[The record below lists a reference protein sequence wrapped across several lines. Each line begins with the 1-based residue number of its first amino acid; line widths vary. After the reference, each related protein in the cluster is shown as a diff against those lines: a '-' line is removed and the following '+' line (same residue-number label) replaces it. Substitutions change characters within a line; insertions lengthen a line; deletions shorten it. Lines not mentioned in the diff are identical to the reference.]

1 MALNGDRH
9 SREGGNLGK
18 SKNSRLI
25 VIFGGTFD
33 PVHNGHIAIARCLRD
48 ELGPAQVLMV
58 PAGKPWLRDRPPVAS
73 PTERLRMVE
82 LATASET
89 RIEVSDVDA
98 IREGTTFSLDTI
110 RDLRQAHGD
119 EFDYILAVGS
129 DAAATLHRWHRYD
142 ELAQSCTFAVIQ
154 RPGATLDTELPL
166 PADTIT
172 IPGPMVD
179 ISASEIRAL
188 YARGKATVAS
198 RQVPTGVHEFI
209 IESRLYHRQPA
220 MPTSG

>member
-1 MALNGDRH
+1 MALNKPTDRP
-9 SREGGNLGK
+9 R
-18 SKNSRLI
+18 I
-25 VIFGGTFD
+25 VVFGGTFD

-48 ELGPAQVLMV
+48 ELGAQVLMV
-58 PAGKPWLRDRPPVAS
+58 PAAKPWLRDRPPVAS

-82 LATASET
+82 LATAGET

-98 IREGTTFSLDTI
+98 IRAGTTFSLDTI

-154 RPGATLDTELPL
+154 RPGTTLDSGLSL
-166 PADTIT
+166 PADTIS
-172 IPGPMVD
+172 IAGPMIDV
-179 ISASEIRAL
+179 SASKIREF
-188 YARGKATVAS
+188 YAAGDLVAAGLL
-198 RQVPTGVHEFI
+198 VPELTHQFI
-209 IESRLYHRQPA
+209 IEKRLYRCDTTKP
-220 MPTSG
+220 

>member
-1 MALNGDRH
+1 MALNGARH
-9 SREGGNLGK
+9 SREGGNLKK

-48 ELGPAQVLMV
+48 ELGAAQVLMV
-58 PAGKPWLRDRPPVAS
+58 PAGKPWLRDRPPIAS

-82 LATASET
+82 LATENET

-98 IREGTTFSLDTI
+98 IREGTTYSLDTI

-129 DAAATLHRWHRYD
+129 DAAAMLHRWHRYD

-154 RPGATLDTELPL
+154 RPGASLDRGLSL
-166 PADTIT
+166 PADTIP
-172 IPGPMVD
+172 IAGPMIDV
-179 ISASEIRAL
+179 SASKIREF
-188 YARGKATVAS
+188 YAAGDIAAARNL
-198 RQVPTGVHEFI
+198 VPYLTHRFI
-209 IESRLYHRQPA
+209 IEKRLYRCDTTKP
-220 MPTSG
+220 

>member
-1 MALNGDRH
+1 MALNGARH

-48 ELGPAQVLMV
+48 ELGAAQVLMI
-58 PAGKPWLRDRPPVAS
+58 PAGQPWLRDRPPIAS

-82 LATASET
+82 LATEHET
-89 RIEVSDVDA
+89 GIEVSDVDVF
-98 IREGTTFSLDTI
+98 REGTTYSLDTI
-110 RDLRQAHGD
+110 RDLREAHGN

-142 ELAQSCTFAVIQ
+142 ELARSCTFAVIQ
-154 RPGATLDTELPL
+154 RPGTTLDRRLSL
-166 PADTIT
+166 PADTIS
-172 IPGPMVD
+172 IAGPMIDV
-179 ISASEIRAL
+179 SASKIREF
-188 YARGKATVAS
+188 YAAGDIAAARNL
-198 RQVPTGVHEFI
+198 VPDITHRFI
-209 IESRLYHRQPA
+209 IEKRLYRCDTTKP
-220 MPTSG
+220 

>member
-1 MALNGDRH
+1 MALNKPTDRP
-9 SREGGNLGK
+9 R
-18 SKNSRLI
+18 I
-25 VIFGGTFD
+25 VVFGGTFD

-48 ELGPAQVLMV
+48 ELGAAQVLMV
-58 PAGKPWLRDRPPVAS
+58 PAGNPWLRDLPPIAS
-73 PTERLRMVE
+73 ATERLRMVE
-82 LATASET
+82 LATENET

-154 RPGATLDTELPL
+154 RPGTTLDSGLSL
-166 PADTIT
+166 PADTIS
-172 IPGPMVD
+172 IAGPMIDV
-179 ISASEIRAL
+179 SASKIREF
-188 YARGKATVAS
+188 YAAGDLVAAGLL
-198 RQVPTGVHEFI
+198 VPELTHKFI
-209 IESRLYHRQPA
+209 IEKRLYRCDTTKP
-220 MPTSG
+220 